1 MDRSIIISF
10 GEVLR
15 RLRKERGYTQEDLGL
30 RANIQRKH
38 ISYLELGEKEVSITT
53 LYKLAYALRLSP
65 GRLVT
70 LTDVELKAKQTLPNQ
85 DF

>member
-1 MDRSIIISF
+1 LEKLIVISF

-15 RLRKERGYTQEDLGL
+15 RLRRERGLTQEDLGL
-30 RANIQRKH
+30 RANVQRKH

-70 LTDVELKAKQTLPNQ
+70 LTDAELKARQVPPDVNS
-85 DF
+85 